1 MKNAQLQEVLCLSS
15 ALSDEKW
22 PQDLELFKETAE
34 KIMSNLK
41 KAVESSRAAADKLDE
56 VWTKHNLA
64 HISGTSAGILGG
76 LLTISGGIATL
87 MTAGAAS
94 PLLFAGVSFGL
105 VGAGTN
111 IAAKIIEYLINLNE
125 IKKANRDMKVALDS
139 IAEVKDILQDLSEK
153 GETSRLSSIMILAVK
168 SANPIWKLLTAF
180 LSEAAQGVGEAGAE
194 AASKAGA
201 QAMGEGLKGAAKASG
216 QVADDAVQAGVK
228 LTGQLAGKLI
238 ISVSALMLVW
248 DTIDL
253 SFTISDLV
261 KNKKSDAAKELRKKA
276 DELETLYN

>member
-1 MKNAQLQEVLCLSS
+1 
-15 ALSDEKW
+15 
-22 PQDLELFKETAE
+22 
-34 KIMSNLK
+34 
-41 KAVESSRAAADKLDE
+41 
-56 VWTKHNLA
+56 
-64 HISGTSAGILGG
+64 
-76 LLTISGGIATL
+76 

-111 IAAKIIEYLINLNE
+111 IAAKIIESSINSNE
-125 IKKANRDMKVALDS
+125 IKKANQDMKVALDS

-153 GETSRLSSIMILAVK
+153 GETSRLSSIMILGVK

-228 LTGQLAGKLI
+228 SGGQLAGKVI

-253 SFTISDLV
+253 SFTICDLV
-261 KNKKSDAAKELRKKA
+261 KNKKSDAAKELRKKG